1 MAELIGRTLGQY
13 TIIAKL
19 GAGGMATVYRA
30 RQASVERDVAIKVIR
45 VDLMDDENF
54 VARFRNEA
62 RLIASLQHLHILKIF
77 DYGNQENILY
87 IVMEL
92 LEGGSL
98 SRLLRQ
104 EGGLPLAPATRM
116 LEQISSALDYAHGR
130 GIIHRDLKPDNVLLD
145 QQQNAFLT
153 DFGIA
158 KMLGDTSNR
167 TRTGMVMGT
176 PAYMAPELWQ
186 GQPADARA
194 DIYALG
200 VMLYEMLTGVSPF
213 RAETPYQIMHK
224 HVYEAPPSLRA
235 QGLQM
240 PVAVDQVISKALS
253 KQPEER
259 FSSAGQLAEAFREAL
274 SGQDISRFIM
284 QTPRGGTSQP
294 TPVRTAVDYTAPTM
308 PPTLPE
314 FSTPESSRL
323 PTQSRS
329 VGRKQAVSPV
339 LALVALVLVA
349 LIGVGL
355 FAALN
360 ANQAAVS
367 ETPSTPDTTGTAQ
380 AIAQSGTA
388 TANSQFIIIIPTTAE
403 PPSATPSAT
412 QSPTVAGLQIQTAT
426 LPQTPSATP
435 SGTVTLTA
443 AATSTPSIT
452 PSLTATLTAT
462 ATSTPSATLT
472 HTPTSTPSATPTLT
486 ATNTPSSTPSRTL
499 SPTPTTDPAT
509 IVAATLAP
517 IQSAT
522 ALARQVQQTVEAVIV
537 AENATAAA
545 QATSTAQKFA
555 TATAQAVV
563 AQQTLNAQSTL
574 IAMQS
579 ATHTP
584 TRTPSVTPTVAII
597 VFTPVVFT
605 PIAPAFSTPT
615 PTPFIVYTTPTPLA
629 SLVTPTPIT
638 CPGFLPSRLIIGEYG
653 RITPGDPNRLRET
666 PNGRILAL
674 IRAGDVIKILDGPIC
689 DTVGAGTGLAWWK
702 VEYTNP
708 RDGRTYIGWTAE
720 GSGGAYW
727 IDPISRP

>member
-1 MAELIGRTLGQY
+1 MDALIGQRLGQY
-13 TIIAKL
+13 EIIAKL

-30 RQASVERDVAIKVIR
+30 RQASVDRDVAIKVIR
-45 VDLMDDENF
+45 VDLMEDENF

-98 SRLLRQ
+98 SRLLRK
-104 EGGLPLAPATRM
+104 EGGLPLARAMRM

-200 VMLYEMLTGVSPF
+200 IMLYEMLTGVSPF

-240 PVAVDQVISKALS
+240 PVAVDQVIGKALS
-253 KQPEER
+253 KQPEDR

-274 SGQDISRFIM
+274 SGQDISRFIL
-284 QTPRGGTSQP
+284 QTPRSGTSQP
-294 TPVRTAVDYTAPTM
+294 TPLRTAPDYTAPTM

-314 FSTPESSRL
+314 FSTPQSSRL
-323 PTQSRS
+323 PTQPRS
-329 VGRKQAVSPV
+329 VERKRGASPL
-339 LALVALVLVA
+339 LALAAFA
-349 LIGVGL
+349 LIALISVGL
-355 FAALN
+355 FAALS
-360 ANQAAVS
+360 ANQDAVAQ
-367 ETPSTPDTTGTAQ
+367 TPNPSDTTITAQ

-388 TANSQFIIIIPTTAE
+388 TANSQIIIIIPTTAE
-403 PPSATPSAT
+403 PPSATPAEIFIAT
-412 QSPTVAGLQIQTAT
+412 PIRTQTLGATAT
-426 LPQTPSATP
+426 QTPSPTHSLTATFTP
-435 SGTVTLTA
+435 TSTLTL
-443 AATSTPSIT
+443 TSTPSVTPTLTSTLTASSTST
-452 PSLTATLTAT
+452 PSLT
-462 ATSTPSATLT
+462 PSR
-472 HTPTSTPSATPTLT
+472 TPSATPTV
-486 ATNTPSSTPSRTL
+486 
-499 SPTPTTDPAT
+499 DPAT

-522 ALARQVQQTVEAVIV
+522 ALARQVQQTVEAVIA
-537 AENATAAA
+537 AENATLEA
-545 QATSTAQKFA
+545 QATRTAQQRA
-555 TATAQAVV
+555 TGTALAL
-563 AQQTLNAQSTL
+563 AQQTANAQNTL
-574 IAMQS
+574 IALQS
-579 ATHTP
+579 ATRTP
-584 TRTPSVTPTVAII
+584 TRTATATQLPSATPTPRLII
-597 VFTPVVFT
+597 FTPVVNT
-605 PIAPAFSTPT
+605 PLPTATSFVFIA
-615 PTPFIVYTTPTPLA
+615 TPTPLA
-629 SLVTPTPIT
+629 LLITPTPIT

-653 RITPGDPNRLRET
+653 RITPGDPNRLRES
-666 PNGRILAL
+666 PGGRVIAQ
-674 IRAGDVIKILDGPIC
+674 IYAGEVFKVLDGPVCGIAS
-689 DTVGAGTGLAWWK
+689 TGLGLAWWK
-702 VEYTNP
+702 VEYTSP

-720 GSGGAYW
+720 GSGSTYW
-727 IDPISRP
+727 VDPVSRP